1 MSQETAGRR
10 GRPRDGAVDER
21 VLSAAWGLLHAG
33 GYAALNMDDVAARA
47 GVAKTTL
54 YRRWPTKD
62 HLAVAVAAG
71 MLAEV
76 PILDTG
82 DLRHDLT
89 EFTAGLAGSLNL
101 LRMAGHY
108 GGGASAGLVAELV
121 AAFARHPDI
130 GELVR
135 AGFAQRHA
143 LARARLERAREREG
157 LREDVD
163 PGVLVDQLAG
173 PLYYRILITGA
184 PADRDYAERLVDAVL
199 DGAITAREHAP

>member
-1 MSQETAGRR
+1 MSQVTTGRR

-62 HLAVAVAAG
+62 HLAVAVAAE

-76 PILDTG
+76 PIPDTG

-89 EFTAGLAGSLNL
+89 EFTAGLAGSLNR

-108 GGGASAGLVAELV
+108 GGGAAAGLVAELV

-143 LARARLERAREREG
+143 LARTRLERAREREG
-157 LREDVD
+157 LREDID
-163 PGVLVDQLAG
+163 PGVLIDQLAG
-173 PLYYRILITGA
+173 PIYYRILITGA

-199 DGAITAREHAP
+199 DGAITPREQTP